1 MFFDRP
7 SSGDNTV
14 LVHVIFK
21 SDDYKPD
28 IQEFEELAES
38 AGAAIVAKI
47 LSKRAAPTP
56 SSLVGKGKLEEI
68 QHAVLEQNA
77 NLVLFNQTL
86 TPGQERNLEKLLKCR
101 VLDRTG
107 LIIDIFAQRARS
119 HEGKLQ
125 VELAQLYHLIS
136 RLKRGWSHLDRQKG
150 GIGLRGAG
158 ETQLELD
165 HRMVRQRI
173 KSITRDLTKVRRQ
186 REQGRRSRTRS
197 ELPTIS
203 IVGYTNA
210 GKSTLFNQLTLENSY
225 VADKLFA
232 TLDSTL
238 RRLEVEKFG
247 RVILA
252 DTVGFIRQLPH
263 TLVDAFRATL
273 EEVAASNLLVHVVDN
288 ADDGK
293 LDRIK
298 SVNEVLKEIGA
309 ESIPQIVVFNKIDK
323 CGDFEPKIVNDDG
336 GLPEKVWLS
345 ARSNSGVELLHRAIA
360 ERLAGSLVD
369 VAIRLT
375 ADLAK
380 IRSKLYGKGFVKSER
395 VDETGAS
402 CLQICLPRVE
412 FEKLLKQGAKRVA
425 IPELVSEDDEQLSVE
440 PEIKTA

>member
-1 MFFDRP
+1 
-7 SSGDNTV
+7 
-14 LVHVIFK
+14 
-21 SDDYKPD
+21 
-28 IQEFEELAES
+28 
-38 AGAAIVAKI
+38 
-47 LSKRAAPTP
+47 
-56 SSLVGKGKLEEI
+56 
-68 QHAVLEQNA
+68 
-77 NLVLFNQTL
+77 
-86 TPGQERNLEKLLKCR
+86 
-101 VLDRTG
+101 
-107 LIIDIFAQRARS
+107 
-119 HEGKLQ
+119 
-125 VELAQLYHLIS
+125 
-136 RLKRGWSHLDRQKG
+136 
-150 GIGLRGAG
+150 
-158 ETQLELD
+158 
-165 HRMVRQRI
+165 
-173 KSITRDLTKVRRQ
+173 
-186 REQGRRSRTRS
+186 
-197 ELPTIS
+197 LPTIS

-323 CGDFEPKIVNDDG
+323 CGAFEPKIVNDDG

>member
-107 LIIDIFAQRARS
+107 LILDIFAQRARS